1 MENINYNSQDN
12 SGGFNSPTVP
22 VPPYTPP
29 PPPPPPSGSTGYSPA
44 GGLGSDFIVQMVTQ
58 MTGNM
63 KFVGMFYI
71 IAGVVYSLTC
81 IGAIIGVPVIF
92 AGIRVRQA
100 ADAFM
105 QFTQSGLQ
113 DKNILQIAFEKQS
126 RYFFIL
132 KVIIIILIV
141 VVILE
146 ILFLIG
152 MFIFMPSGKS
162 LFNV

>member
-1 MENINYNSQDN
+1 
-12 SGGFNSPTVP
+12 
-22 VPPYTPP
+22 
-29 PPPPPPSGSTGYSPA
+29 
-44 GGLGSDFIVQMVTQ
+44 
-58 MTGNM
+58 
-63 KFVGMFYI
+63 
-71 IAGVVYSLTC
+71 
-81 IGAIIGVPVIF
+81 VPVIF